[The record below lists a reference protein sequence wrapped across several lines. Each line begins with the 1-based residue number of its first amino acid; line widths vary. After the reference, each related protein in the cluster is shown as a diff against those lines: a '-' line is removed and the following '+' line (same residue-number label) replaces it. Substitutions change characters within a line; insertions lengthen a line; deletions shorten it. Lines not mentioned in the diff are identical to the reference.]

1 MADESAH
8 SSRLI
13 VSVDK
18 AGLSCTL
25 TILPGR
31 EEEIPSDLE
40 LRADGGQEE
49 RPPERMAV
57 EGADARERGGGED
70 EPARGAR

>member
-40 LRADGGQEE
+40 LRAVLEE
-49 RPPERMAV
+49 QRIA
-57 EGADARERGGGED
+57 AAAIDARD
-70 EPARGAR
+70 FYTHY